1 MHFCD
6 GTEDTVQYFLV
17 LDAINFCFWPD
28 DELEYEDLAKGLK
41 AAILDDR
48 HCLSASALEH
58 MTGTR
63 LRGLL
68 GWPRPLP
75 LESER
80 ARLLNEVGRELRIAF
95 GGRAANLV
103 RAAEGYACRL
113 VKLLTAHFP
122 GFRDQAVYGGRQ
134 VFLYK
139 RAQILC
145 GDLWGAF
152 GGQGYGKFYDI
163 KSLTM
168 FADYRVPV
176 VLKEMGLLVY
186 SEELSA
192 HVAERREIAAGSEWE
207 VEIRAASVM
216 AVEQLRLAIFKGI
229 RDVKEK
235 EKTFLAPVQL
245 DWWLWGAGEAV
256 RATAPPHHRTLS
268 IFY

>member
-1 MHFCD
+1 M
-6 GTEDTVQYFLV
+6 QYLLV

-41 AAILDDR
+41 DAMLADR

-58 MTGTR
+58 MTGAR
-63 LRGLL
+63 LRELL
-68 GWPRPLP
+68 GWPRALP

-80 ARLLNEVGRELRIAF
+80 IRLLNELGRELRLSF
-95 GGRAANLV
+95 GGQAATLV
-103 RAAEGYACRL
+103 RAAGGYACRL

-122 GFRDQAVYGGRQ
+122 GFRDQAVYAGRQ
-134 VFLYK
+134 IFLYK
-139 RAQILC
+139 RAQIFC
-145 GDLWGAF
+145 GDVWGAF
-152 GGQGYGKFYDI
+152 GGKGYGKFYDI
-163 KSLTM
+163 ENLTM

-176 VLKEMGLLVY
+176 VLKEMGLLLY
-186 SEELSA
+186 SEELSLHIDA
-192 HVAERREIAAGSEWE
+192 QLEITPGSEWE

-229 RDVKEK
+229 KDVKEK
-235 EKTFLAPVQL
+235 EATFLAPVQL

>member
-1 MHFCD
+1 M
-6 GTEDTVQYFLV
+6 V

-41 AAILDDR
+41 AAMLDDR
-48 HCLSASALEH
+48 HCLTASALEH

-80 ARLLNEVGRELRIAF
+80 TRLVNEVGRELRLSF

-139 RAQILC
+139 RARILC
-145 GDLWGAF
+145 GDLCGAF

-163 KSLTM
+163 
-168 FADYRVPV
+168 D
-176 VLKEMGLLVY
+176 

-192 HVAERREIAAGSEWE
+192 HVAARREITAGSEWE